1 MSIFKNCPQADI
13 ETSLTVVYSVTDV
26 LVANLAVADFLF
38 TAFCPIWAVER
49 YKQGQW
55 IIVRVELIEI
65 PKFWSHHFETRY
77 KGFNP

>member
-1 MSIFKNCPQADI
+1 MPIFKNGRYRNMY
-13 ETSLTVVYSVTDV
+13 TVVYSVTDV

-55 IIVRVELIEI
+55 IIVRVELIDI
-65 PKFWSHHFETRY
+65 PNFWFHHFETRY

>member
-1 MSIFKNCPQADI
+1 M
-13 ETSLTVVYSVTDV
+13 YSVTDV

-55 IIVRVELIEI
+55 IIVRVEPI
-65 PKFWSHHFETRY
+65 
-77 KGFNP
+77 

>member
-1 MSIFKNCPQADI
+1 MHVKHPTRDF
-13 ETSLTVVYSVTDV
+13 LYSVTDV

-55 IIVRVELIEI
+55 IIVRVELIF
-65 PKFWSHHFETRY
+65 KFIILKLSQY
-77 KGFNP
+77 